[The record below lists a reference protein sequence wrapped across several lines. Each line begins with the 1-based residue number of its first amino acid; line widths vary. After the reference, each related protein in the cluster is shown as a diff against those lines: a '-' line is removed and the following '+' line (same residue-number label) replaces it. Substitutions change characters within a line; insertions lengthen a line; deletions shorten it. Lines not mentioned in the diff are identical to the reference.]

1 MRYWVYDE
9 DGVLLRKFWDKH
21 SAERFMQ
28 AGWRLVVQG
37 KPAVTKPTTELYG
50 EARW

>member
-9 DGVLLRKFWDKH
+9 DGVLLRKFWAKD

-28 AGWRLVVQG
+28 AGWQLVVQAKA
-37 KPAVTKPTTELYG
+37 KPAKPTTELYG

>member
-9 DGVLLRKFWDKH
+9 DGVLMRKFYARADAQH
-21 SAERFMQ
+21 YMQ
-28 AGWRLVVQG
+28 DGWRLVVQP
-37 KPAVTKPTTELYG
+37 KPAVVKPDVATYG

>member
-1 MRYWVYDE
+1 MRYWVFDE
-9 DGVLLRKFWDKH
+9 DGILLRKFWDKL

-28 AGWRLVVQG
+28 AGWRLVVQP
-37 KPAVTKPTTELYG
+37 KPATVKPTTELYG